1 MGEGF
6 TSFFLLE
13 STGNEEMG
21 ARWGL
26 LTSQKVRGGSGR
38 VAGGHDVQGMLRAG
52 AQRLR
57 TRVRMGAQERQEHVF
72 ERAHH
77 YLATTIL
84 TGRVQ

>member
-1 MGEGF
+1 MGVA
-6 TSFFLLE
+6 
-13 STGNEEMG
+13 NEPG
-21 ARWGL
+21 VGVLFRAA
-26 LTSQKVRGGSGR
+26 KVRGGSGR